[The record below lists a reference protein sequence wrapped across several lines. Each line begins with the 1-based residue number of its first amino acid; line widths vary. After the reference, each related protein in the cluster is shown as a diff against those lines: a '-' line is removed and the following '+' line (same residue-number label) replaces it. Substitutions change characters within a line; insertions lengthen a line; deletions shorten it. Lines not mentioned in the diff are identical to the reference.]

1 MANNDREFHFTD
13 KDFESVCKL
22 IYSHAGIALNASK
35 KDMVYSRLARRLR
48 ATGLST
54 FRDYLHLLESNDET
68 EWQAFTNALTTNLTS
83 FFREL
88 HHFPI
93 LAEHVRKLKANRPI
107 NLWCSASSTGEEA

>member
-48 ATGLST
+48 ATGLNT
-54 FRDYLHLLESNDET
+54 FRDYLGLLESNDHA
-68 EWQAFTNALTTNLTS
+68 EWQAFTNALTT
-83 FFREL
+83 
-88 HHFPI
+88 
-93 LAEHVRKLKANRPI
+93 K
-107 NLWCSASSTGEEA
+107 